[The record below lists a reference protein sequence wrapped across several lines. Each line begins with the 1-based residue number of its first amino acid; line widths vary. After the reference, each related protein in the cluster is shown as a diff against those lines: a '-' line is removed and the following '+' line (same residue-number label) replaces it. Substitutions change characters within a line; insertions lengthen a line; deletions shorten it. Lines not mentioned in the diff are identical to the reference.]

1 MTSLYRHFTVDT
13 LHKSRPFIVYHL
25 AVHTCGYGRQSARKL
40 SRILAWTMLFIN
52 IYSKYVIESELPEF
66 CPITHS
72 PPSSSELL
80 LSSQIHVKGKMVFA
94 IAIIIL
100 G

>member
-1 MTSLYRHFTVDT
+1 MDT
-13 LHKSRPFIVYHL
+13 LHKDRPFSL
-25 AVHTCGYGRQSARKL
+25 FQLTVHSCGYGRKYG
-40 SRILAWTMLFIN
+40 SRRSLYIDLDIS
-52 IYSKYVIESELPEF
+52 IYSVYVIESEVAEF

-80 LSSQIHVKGKMVFA
+80 LSSQFHITGKMVSV
-94 IAIIIL
+94 IAIISL

>member
-1 MTSLYRHFTVDT
+1 VDT
-13 LHKSRPFIVYHL
+13 LHKDRPFSL
-25 AVHTCGYGRQSARKL
+25 FQLTVHSCGYGRKYG
-40 SRILAWTMLFIN
+40 SRHSLYIDLDIS
-52 IYSKYVIESELPEF
+52 IYSVYVIESEVAEF

-80 LSSQIHVKGKMVFA
+80 LSSQFHITGKMVSV
-94 IAIIIL
+94 IAIISL